1 MSEPLHLKPA
11 RNTQH
16 AFHPA
21 PSNEQQGKLTSRES
35 DMNRDTVQKLT
46 DIMMGEAVLSL
57 LHDGSAVSASVL
69 ITRLH
74 MLAANEQ
81 SEARRQACEWAIAE
95 IRNSHN
101 AASNSDTQQV
111 HNAENVHYLFN
122 HDDTP
127 EDEKH

>member
-1 MSEPLHLKPA
+1 
-11 RNTQH
+11 
-16 AFHPA
+16 
-21 PSNEQQGKLTSRES
+21 
-35 DMNRDTVQKLT
+35 MNRDTVQKLT

-57 LHDGSAVSASVL
+57 LHEGSTVSANAL

-95 IRNSHN
+95 VRNGQN
-101 AASNSDTQQV
+101 ASSISESQQV

-127 EDEKH
+127 EDDKH

>member
-1 MSEPLHLKPA
+1 
-11 RNTQH
+11 
-16 AFHPA
+16 
-21 PSNEQQGKLTSRES
+21 
-35 DMNRDTVQKLT
+35 MNRDTVQKLT

-57 LHDGSAVSASVL
+57 LHDGSTVSASVL

-101 AASNSDTQQV
+101 APSNSDTQQV
-111 HNAENVHYLFN
+111 HNGENVHYLFN

-127 EDEKH
+127 EDDKH